1 MFKEKKTFTLG
12 PGAKERVS
20 LIRRFQEQLGPMVA
34 GLDFD
39 KEVLKEF
46 YTALSEDI
54 KKQKTRI
61 GGDWVIANVAFS
73 RDIRDAIRQYEQL
86 SSHHS

>member
-1 MFKEKKTFTLG
+1 
-12 PGAKERVS
+12 
-20 LIRRFQEQLGPMVA
+20 MVA
-34 GLDFD
+34 GLEFD

-73 RDIRDAIRQYEQL
+73 RDIRDAIR
-86 SSHHS
+86 

>member
-1 MFKEKKTFTLG
+1 MSKAEKTTYLLG

-20 LIRRFQEQLGPMVA
+20 LIKRFQAQIGPMVA

-39 KEVLKEF
+39 KEVLKE
-46 YTALSEDI
+46 YYKALSEDI

-73 RDIRDAIRQYEQL
+73 RDIRDAIR
-86 SSHHS
+86 

>member
-1 MFKEKKTFTLG
+1 MIK
-12 PGAKERVS
+12 
-20 LIRRFQEQLGPMVA
+20 RFQEQIGPMVA

-39 KEVLKEF
+39 KEVLKEY

-61 GGDWVIANVAFS
+61 GGDWVIANVAFN
-73 RDIRDAIRQYEQL
+73 RDIRDFIFYFYHRTYMIGINKVN
-86 SSHHS
+86 

>member
-1 MFKEKKTFTLG
+1 MNCYRNKYLFIG
-12 PGAKERVS
+12 PGAKERVF
-20 LIRRFQEQLGPMVA
+20 LIKRFQEQIGPMVA

-39 KEVLKEF
+39 KEVLKEY

-54 KKQKTRI
+54 KKQKARI

-73 RDIRDAIRQYEQL
+73 RDIRDAVR
-86 SSHHS
+86 

>member
-1 MFKEKKTFTLG
+1 
-12 PGAKERVS
+12 
-20 LIRRFQEQLGPMVA
+20 MVA

-54 KKQKTRI
+54 KKQKARI

-73 RDIRDAIRQYEQL
+73 RDIRDAIRQYNTFI
-86 SSHHS
+86 SSFIMSHLELYWGRMSILLD

>member
-1 MFKEKKTFTLG
+1 
-12 PGAKERVS
+12 
-20 LIRRFQEQLGPMVA
+20 MVA

-39 KEVLKEF
+39 KDVLKEY

-73 RDIRDAIRQYEQL
+73 RDIRDAIR
-86 SSHHS
+86 

>member
-1 MFKEKKTFTLG
+1 MSKAKKTYLLG

-20 LIRRFQEQLGPMVA
+20 LIKKFQAQIGPMVA

-39 KEVLKEF
+39 KEVLKE
-46 YTALSEDI
+46 YYKALSEDI

-61 GGDWVIANVAFS
+61 GGDWVIANVSFS
-73 RDIRDAIRQYEQL
+73 RDIRDAIR
-86 SSHHS
+86 